1 MKKRDGFIKKIF
13 HSFSKKLKLEKLL
26 NHVLFLPND
35 STIAVTLLSDSAV
48 AVELFKTNNL
58 EKFKTIITKHENA
71 EKNKGYAEG
80 TWKNNNEFWF
90 TRMTTGNYF
99 IWDKE
104 KTNCQNLT
112 QKEYGLK

>member
-1 MKKRDGFIKKIF
+1 MDLSKKFSILFQKTKTGKAPKSC
-13 HSFSKKLKLEKLL
+13 SFS
-26 NHVLFLPND
+26 PND

-90 TRMTTGNYF
+90 TRMTTGDYF
-99 IWDKE
+99 IWDKD
-104 KTNCQNLT
+104 KRQIV
-112 QKEYGLK
+112 KI